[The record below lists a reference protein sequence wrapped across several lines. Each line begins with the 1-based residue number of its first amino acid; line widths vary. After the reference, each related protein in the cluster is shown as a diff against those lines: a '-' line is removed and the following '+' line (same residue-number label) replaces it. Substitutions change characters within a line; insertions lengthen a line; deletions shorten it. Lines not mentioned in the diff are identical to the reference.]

1 MTTLDTPCIGIC
13 STVYGDNVCRGC
25 KRFFDE
31 IIVWNAKDND
41 EKQVVFNRLNDLI
54 VEVTKDVVTIT
65 DADLLK
71 QSIKA
76 LKIRHR
82 EEQNP
87 LCWAYYILREVGC
100 DVEQYGF
107 SSSESFKTMDEKLF
121 ELSQQLFKAKK

>member
-31 IIVWNAKDND
+31 IIVWNAKDD
-41 EKQVVFNRLNDLI
+41 IEKQVVFDRLNDLI
-54 VEVTKDVVTIT
+54 VEVTKDVITII

-87 LCWAYYILREVGC
+87 LCWAYYILREVGHG
-100 DVEQYGF
+100 VEQYGF
-107 SSSESFKTMDEKLF
+107 SSRESFKTIDEKLF
-121 ELSQQLFKAKK
+121 ELSQQLFKEKK

>member
-31 IIVWNAKDND
+31 IIVWNAKDD
-41 EKQVVFNRLNDLI
+41 IEKQVVFDRLNDLI
-54 VEVTKDVVTIT
+54 VEVTKNVITII

-107 SSSESFKTMDEKLF
+107 SSRESFKIIDEKLF